1 MEKKIDEERLIRIGS
16 KIVYYRR
23 LRKMKQIDLATATG
37 ISEAYLSRI
46 ERGKNPTGGS
56 LLVILNIAQVLG
68 VDISE
73 LTKNEDIL

>member
-1 MEKKIDEERLIRIGS
+1 MKNKMDEELLIRIGS

-23 LRKMKQIDLATATG
+23 LRKMKQIDLAMATG

-46 ERGKNPTGGS
+46 ERGKNPSGGS
-56 LLVILNIAQVLG
+56 LIVILNIAKVLG

-73 LTKNEDIL
+73 LTKNEDVI

>member
-23 LRKMKQIDLATATG
+23 LRKMRQIDLATAAG
-37 ISEAYLSRI
+37 VSEAYLSKI

-56 LLVILNIAQVLG
+56 LIVILNIAKVLG
-68 VDISE
+68 VDINE
-73 LTKNEDIL
+73 LIKNEDIL